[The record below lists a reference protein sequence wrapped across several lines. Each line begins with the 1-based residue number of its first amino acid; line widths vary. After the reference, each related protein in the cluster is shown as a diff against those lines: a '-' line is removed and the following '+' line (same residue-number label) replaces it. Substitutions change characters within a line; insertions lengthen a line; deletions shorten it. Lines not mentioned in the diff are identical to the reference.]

1 MVKKNT
7 KVTITL
13 TSCKRPDLFRQTI
26 LSFYSYAGLFDC
38 IDSIVWADDH
48 SSKEDLAL
56 MNDVIDGCF
65 ANCVPIK
72 RLFRDDG
79 RRGLHY
85 SLNDIIDNVEGDD
98 KYVIHIEDD
107 WKFVWN
113 FFFIQDAIKIL
124 ENNNQNVHQVLLK
137 NRDMF
142 DKYYTT
148 NKIDAIP
155 YYLWEV
161 GQHTD
166 YYGFTLN
173 PSVFKIREYFNH
185 YGYFNSN
192 DVEKSWIKCYQDG
205 WRTATLTYNCVEHIG
220 DGRSSFVL
228 NETGR

>member
-1 MVKKNT
+1 MLKNK

-13 TSCKRPDLFRQTI
+13 TSCKRPDLFCETI
-26 LSFYSYAGLFDC
+26 KSCGSYINLFDH
-38 IDSIVWADDH
+38 IDSVVWADDH
-48 SSKEDLAL
+48 SSQEDLNL

-65 ANCVPIK
+65 GNCIPIT
-72 RLFRDDG
+72 RLFRNDG

-85 SLNDIIDNVEGDD
+85 SLNDIIDNVSSDD
-98 KYVIHIEDD
+98 KYILHIEDD
-107 WKFVWN
+107 WKFVWH
-113 FFFIQDAIKIL
+113 FLYIQDSIQIL
-124 ENNNQNVHQVLLK
+124 ENNDKNVHQVLLK
-137 NRDMF
+137 NRSMF
-142 DKYYTT
+142 DRYYTT
-148 NKIDAIP
+148 NKVNAIP
-155 YYLWEV
+155 YHLWEI

-185 YGYFNSN
+185 YGYFNPSN
-192 DVEKSWIKCYQDG
+192 VEQSWLKSYQDG